1 MSDVLLRAAHLAWQ
15 HGADG
20 SGVRDVSLS
29 LARGT
34 ITGFLGKNGA
44 GKSTTMRLLAGVLA
58 PRAGR
63 VTLDGVSLTSSSS
76 SSSSSSA
83 AAAAARRRIGWAP
96 EEPPT
101 SPGLTVREHLRFA
114 RSIAR
119 PGGRGV
125 DDVVDVLD
133 LGTVVDR
140 LAGAL
145 SKGTRQRLGIA
156 MALLGSPDVL
166 LLDEP
171 AAGLDPAQSLAL
183 REVLRAEKARGAAI
197 LISSHVVA
205 ELGELVD
212 DVVAIRDGVT
222 VFMGSVSDL
231 AAATAAALA
240 ASMAAL
246 TGGDA

>member
-1 MSDVLLRAAHLAWQ
+1 MSDVLLRAEHVAWQ

-34 ITGFLGKNGA
+34 ITGFLGRNGA
-44 GKSTTMRLLAGVLA
+44 GKSTTMRLLAGVLV
-58 PRAGR
+58 PRAGL
-63 VTLDGVSLTSSSS
+63 VTLDGVSLTSST
-76 SSSSSSA
+76 SA
-83 AAAAARRRIGWAP
+83 AAGARRRIGWAP

-101 SPGLTVREHLRFA
+101 SPGLTVREHLCVA
-114 RSIAR
+114 RRLAR
-119 PGGRGV
+119 PGGRGI

-133 LGTVVDR
+133 LGGVVDR

-156 MALLGSPDVL
+156 MALLGAPDVL

-197 LISSHVVA
+197 LVSSHVVA
-205 ELGELVD
+205 ELGELID

-222 VFMGSVSDL
+222 VFAGPVSDL

-240 ASMAAL
+240 APMAAL
-246 TGGDA
+246 TGGGA